1 MWVKQRKLNLEG
13 LSKILRYCDYEA
25 LKPSPSVVNETKPNP
40 ELSFQSLRDYPWI
53 LSDMFSLNSN
63 REENTFVQIRFR
75 PYLLYQLYY

>member
-1 MWVKQRKLNLEG
+1 M
-13 LSKILRYCDYEA
+13 
-25 LKPSPSVVNETKPNP
+25 NETKSNP